1 MTVDGSKGGNRK
13 TINRRTII
21 PKKKKKLKKQSGACS
36 VFSSGP
42 SSSEEQLKLHLI
54 LGEGVVRNE
63 ENKNLN
69 PTGLVGTTKGQI
81 TKPLE
86 EQALQRSQTSG
97 RLEPRLRGESKVTPG
112 LQHRSSHIV
121 TSVINYLRPQFS
133 PLAALGSGSQLL
145 CFPPVHFLNPSL
157 EFVHCQLLAYG
168 DLQTHS
174 VWPAWRLHV

>member
-1 MTVDGSKGGNRK
+1 M
-13 TINRRTII
+13 
-21 PKKKKKLKKQSGACS
+21 
-36 VFSSGP
+36 FSSGP

-97 RLEPRLRGESKVTPG
+97 RLEPGLHGESKVTPG
-112 LQHRSSHIV
+112 LRHWSSHIV
-121 TSVINYLRPQFS
+121 TSMINYLWPPFS

-145 CFPPVHFLNPSL
+145 CFPPIHFLNPSL
-157 EFVHCQLLAYG
+157 EFVNCQLLTYG
-168 DLQTHS
+168 NLQTHS